1 MAGFKYVG
9 TMAQGDVTGK
19 LKRFAVDATHAGV
32 LGIGD
37 LVLVTGD
44 ADADGISEVD
54 IGTANAANT
63 GVVVGVEP
71 VWSGEALNKN
81 YLPASTAGY
90 LLVNVDPDA
99 LYECEVANG
108 PLAVADVDLN
118 APAVVTAGTVSGT
131 LFASNMKVNDTGAA
145 TTSTL
150 PLRIVKLLPDD
161 DGVLGNKAIVKLN
174 ETTFRLGATG
184 IS

>member
-1 MAGFKYVG
+1 MAGFKHVG
-9 TMAQGDVTGK
+9 SMAQGDVTGK
-19 LKRFAVDATHAGV
+19 VKRFKVDSGNSTK

-37 LVLVTGD
+37 VVLVTGD
-44 ADADGISEVD
+44 ADTDGISEVG

-71 VWSGEALNKN
+71 MYSGETLTTN
-81 YLPASTAGY
+81 YLAASTAGY

-99 LYECEVANG
+99 LYEVDVTG
-108 PLAVADVDLN
+108 TLSVDDVDLN
-118 APAVVTAGTVSGT
+118 VPLVATEGTVSGIIYT
-131 LFASNMKVNDTGAA
+131 SNMGVNDTGAA

-150 PLRIVKLLPDD
+150 PFRVVKLLEDS
-161 DGVLGNKAIVKLN
+161 DGTLGNKALVKPN
-174 ETTFRLGATG
+174 ETTYRLGATG